1 MAASYAR
8 RKPQPSADVR
18 LQSGLY
24 FVTARRWSVTSPPYG
39 RDSRHAR
46 HSGRPG
52 EHGEETRAALRAAA
66 ERLVATGGPCALSVR
81 AVAEAA
87 GTSTRAVYSLF
98 GSKEGLLVDALAKG
112 AFEFLADAIDD
123 LVETDDPVADL
134 VAVGVPVFRR
144 LVLEHPALYRIAFQ
158 RPVRNLR
165 PGPELTAARERA
177 FSQLS
182 AKVQRLDHARLL
194 GDKSVRE
201 AAVEFNAML
210 EGLANAELRGA
221 VFRNLPEGDEER
233 AWRNALTTLVLGF
246 SAGAHSSRS

>member
-1 MAASYAR
+1 
-8 RKPQPSADVR
+8 V
-18 LQSGLY
+18 
-24 FVTARRWSVTSPPYG
+24 
-39 RDSRHAR
+39 
-46 HSGRPG
+46 GRPR

-66 ERLVATGGPCALSVR
+66 EHLVASGGPYALSVR
-81 AVAEAA
+81 AVAEEA

-98 GSKEGLLVDALAKG
+98 GSKEALLVDALAQG
-112 AFEFLADAIDD
+112 AFEFLADEIDE
-123 LVETDDPVADL
+123 LVETGDRVADL

-158 RPVRNLR
+158 RPLRNLR

-177 FSQLS
+177 FSRLS
-182 AKVQRLDHARLL
+182 AKVERLNDAGLL

-221 VFRNLPEGDEER
+221 VFRNLPEGEEER

-246 SAGAHSSRS
+246 SASAQRRRQRRRGPSATAGPGFA